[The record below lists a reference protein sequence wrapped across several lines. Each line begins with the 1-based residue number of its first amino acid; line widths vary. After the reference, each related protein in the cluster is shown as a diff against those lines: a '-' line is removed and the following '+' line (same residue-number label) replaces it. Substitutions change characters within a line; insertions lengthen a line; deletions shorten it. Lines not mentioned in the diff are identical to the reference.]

1 MALALI
7 CLKYSATCFLLA
19 ASRSFAIICTSHE
32 HSKFKWNFVEIDVVT
47 LIVGRQHILL
57 NFECSWLVQMMAND
71 RDAARRKHVAEY
83 FKQIKANAIKLT
95 QRNLVAIYEERMEPR
110 VKTEQIGTSFL
121 ISHRGR
127 AVLITAKHVLYGHNG
142 DENPGEKAVFAAG
155 SLKMIGHLNSHEL
168 VSAKD
173 HDIVAMHVEEF
184 VVEQCIPSSCL
195 SPADATPRVV
205 TIQGFLARD
214 LKREAVT
221 GTLRPAPRIYTNVR
235 KDYSSGYVGL
245 RYPKSRNRSS
255 DTEKK
260 VMAPRPSGMS
270 GGPMLDGAS

>member
-1 MALALI
+1 
-7 CLKYSATCFLLA
+7 
-19 ASRSFAIICTSHE
+19 
-32 HSKFKWNFVEIDVVT
+32 
-47 LIVGRQHILL
+47 
-57 NFECSWLVQMMAND
+57 
-71 RDAARRKHVAEY
+71 
-83 FKQIKANAIKLT
+83 
-95 QRNLVAIYEERMEPR
+95 
-110 VKTEQIGTSFL
+110 
-121 ISHRGR
+121 
-127 AVLITAKHVLYGHNG
+127 
-142 DENPGEKAVFAAG
+142 
-155 SLKMIGHLNSHEL
+155 MIGHLNSHEL

-270 GGPMLDGAS
+270 GGPMLDGDKLANGQISVIGVFTDYCRELGMAFGESSTKILALLEKLSGILRR